1 MFQKSNNRGKRVSN
15 LDEQAMKEIGHVLIE
30 DTDNETVYT
39 TEIQYEE
46 R

>member
-1 MFQKSNNRGKRVSN
+1 MFLEQYNQQNRVNN

-30 DTDNETVYT
+30 DIDNETAYA

-46 R
+46 K